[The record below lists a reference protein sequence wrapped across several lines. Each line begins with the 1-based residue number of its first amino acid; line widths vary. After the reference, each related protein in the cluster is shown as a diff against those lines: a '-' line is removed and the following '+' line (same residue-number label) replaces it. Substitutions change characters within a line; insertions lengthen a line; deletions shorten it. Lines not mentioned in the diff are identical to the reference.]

1 MEHLDSVKRRALLKG
16 MAAAAAVSVMGC
28 AGSGTSAARPRVVV
42 VGGGWGGLGAVRA
55 LAASGK
61 VDITMIEPNDGFM
74 SCPLSILYI
83 AGFRPAGDFQRSY
96 GVIDALGVRRVKD
109 RVLDIDRAGRM
120 VKTSTQSIPYDFL
133 VLATGLEYME
143 ETLPGYA
150 AAREQF
156 PVGFRAFEQMAV
168 QRQVA
173 AFLEQGG
180 HYLITVPKPP
190 YRCPPAPYERAC
202 LIAQRMKEKGTKGK
216 IIVVD
221 ANKGPMPPPL
231 AKPMLTVMREMYGA
245 QIEYINEADPKSI
258 DAGRKVLATSKGDI
272 PFHHANI
279 ILPMRAPGLIRQAGL
294 GERFAAIDLPTF
306 QSSKDKN
313 LFVVGD
319 AQGTPLPKSGHIAF
333 GAGQQ
338 VGEQIL
344 ATLAGKY
351 KEAGL
356 GDEVTL
362 PAAICWGKVSTS
374 LAIMINVTASVSV
387 GDPPK
392 VKYQVDPAANA
403 ASSKGAMDWG
413 TNMWNAMLG
422 A

>member
-1 MEHLDSVKRRALLKG
+1 MEDIGSIKRRTLLKG
-16 MAAAAAVSVMGC
+16 MAAATAVSVMGC
-28 AGSGTSAARPRVVV
+28 AGQVATGSRPRVVV

-55 LAASGK
+55 LAASGQ
-61 VDITMIEPNDGFM
+61 VDITLIEPNDGFM

-83 AGFRPAGDFQRSY
+83 AGFAPASDFQRSY
-96 GVIDALGVRRVKD
+96 GVVDALGVRRVKD
-109 RVLDIDRAGRM
+109 RVLDIDRAGRT
-120 VKTSTQSIPYDFL
+120 VKTATQSIPYDFL
-133 VLATGLEYME
+133 VLSTGLEYME
-143 ETLPGYA
+143 EALPGYA
-150 AAREQF
+150 AARDQF
-156 PVGFRAFEQMAV
+156 PVGFRAFEQSAV
-168 QRQVA
+168 QRQA
-173 AFLEQGG
+173 ATFLEQGG
-180 HYLITVPKPP
+180 NFVITVPKPP

-216 IIVVD
+216 IILVD
-221 ANKGPMPPPL
+221 ANKHPMPPPL
-231 AKPMLTVMREMYGA
+231 AKPMLAAMKEMYGA
-245 QIEYINEADPKSI
+245 QIEYISEVDPKSI

-272 PFHHANI
+272 PFTHANI
-279 ILPMRAPGLIRQAGL
+279 ILPMRAPGLIRKAGL
-294 GERFAAIDLPTF
+294 GERFAAIELPTF
-306 QSSKDKN
+306 QSKKDKN
-313 LFVVGD
+313 VFVVGD

-344 ATLAGKY
+344 ATIAGKY

-374 LAIMINVTASVSV
+374 LAIMINVNASVAV

-392 VKYQVDPAANA
+392 IKYQVDPAANA

-413 TNMWNAMLG
+413 RNMWNAMLG
-422 A
+422 

>member
-1 MEHLDSVKRRALLKG
+1 MEDISSIKRRTLLKG
-16 MAAAAAVSVMGC
+16 MAAATAVSVMGC
-28 AGSGTSAARPRVVV
+28 ASQVVTGSRPRVVV

-61 VDITMIEPNDGFM
+61 VEVTMIEPNDGFM

-83 AGFRPAGDFQRSY
+83 AGFAPASDFQRGY
-96 GVIDALGVRRVKD
+96 GAVDALGVRRLKD
-109 RVLDIDRAGRM
+109 RVLDIDRAGRT
-120 VKTSTQSIPYDFL
+120 VKTATQSIPYDFL
-133 VLATGLEYME
+133 VLSTGLEYME
-143 ETLPGYA
+143 EALPGYA

-156 PVGFRAFEQMAV
+156 PVGFRAFEQSAV
-168 QRQVA
+168 QRQA
-173 AFLEQGG
+173 ASFIEQGG

-216 IIVVD
+216 IILVD
-221 ANKGPMPPPL
+221 ANKHPMPPPL
-231 AKPMLTVMREMYGA
+231 AKPMLTAMKELYGA
-245 QIEYINEADPKSI
+245 QIEYLSEVDPKSI

-272 PFHHANI
+272 PFQHANI
-279 ILPMRAPGLIRQAGL
+279 ILPMRAPGLIRKAGL
-294 GERFAAIDLPTF
+294 GERFAAIELPSF
-306 QSSKDKN
+306 QSKADKN
-313 LFVVGD
+313 VFVVGD
-319 AQGTPLPKSGHIAF
+319 SQGAPLPKSGHIAF

-344 ATLAGKY
+344 ATIAGKY

-362 PAAICWGKVSTS
+362 PGAICWGKVSTS
-374 LAIMINVTASVSV
+374 LAIMINVTSSVTV

-392 VKYQVDPAANA
+392 VNYQVDAAANA

-413 TNMWNAMLG
+413 RDMWNAMLG
-422 A
+422 

>member
-74 SCPLSILYI
+74 SCPLSVLYI
-83 AGFRPAGDFQRSY
+83 AGFRPASDFQRSY
-96 GVIDALGVRRVKD
+96 GVIDSLGVRRIQD

-150 AAREQF
+150 AARDQF
-156 PVGFRAFEQMAV
+156 PVGFRAFEQSAV
-168 QRQVA
+168 QRQA
-173 AFLEQGG
+173 ATFLEQGG
-180 HYLITVPKPP
+180 NFVITVPKPP

-231 AKPMLTVMREMYGA
+231 AKPMLTAMKEMYGA
-245 QIEYINEADPKSI
+245 QIEYINEVDPKSI
-258 DAGRKVLATSKGDI
+258 DAGRKVLSTSKGDI
-272 PFHHANI
+272 PFTHANI
-279 ILPMRAPGLIRQAGL
+279 ILPMRAPGLIRKAGL
-294 GERFAAIDLPTF
+294 GERFAAIELPSF
-306 QSSKDKN
+306 QSKKDKSI
-313 LFVVGD
+313 FVVGD
-319 AQGTPLPKSGHIAF
+319 AQGAPLPKSGHIAF

-344 ATLAGKY
+344 ATIAGKY

-356 GDEVTL
+356 GDVVTL
-362 PAAICWGKVSTS
+362 PSAICWGKVSTS
-374 LAIMINVTASVSV
+374 MAIMINVNSSVSV
-387 GDPPK
+387 GDPPN
-392 VKYQVDPAANA
+392 VKYEVDPAANA
-403 ASSKGAMDWG
+403 ASSKGAMEWG

-422 A
+422 

>member
-1 MEHLDSVKRRALLKG
+1 
-16 MAAAAAVSVMGC
+16 MAAAAAISVMGC

-74 SCPLSILYI
+74 SCPLSVLYI
-83 AGFRPAGDFQRSY
+83 AGFRPASDFQRSY
-96 GVIDALGVRRVKD
+96 GVIDSLGVRRVKD

-120 VKTSTQSIPYDFL
+120 VKTATQSIPYDFL

-150 AAREQF
+150 AARDQF
-156 PVGFRAFEQMAV
+156 PVGFRAFEQSAV
-168 QRQVA
+168 QRQA
-173 AFLEQGG
+173 ATFLEQGG
-180 HYLITVPKPP
+180 NFVITVPKPP

-231 AKPMLTVMREMYGA
+231 AKPMLTAMKEMYGA
-245 QIEYINEADPKSI
+245 QIEYINEVDPKSI

-272 PFHHANI
+272 PFQHANI

-294 GERFAAIDLPTF
+294 GERFAAIELPTF

-313 LFVVGD
+313 IFVIGD
-319 AQGTPLPKSGHIAF
+319 AQGTPLPKSGHIAY

-338 VGEQIL
+338 AGEQIL

-362 PAAICWGKVSTS
+362 PGAICWGKVSTS
-374 LAIMINVTASVSV
+374 LAIMINVTSSVSV

-392 VKYQVDPAANA
+392 IKYQVDPAANA

-413 TNMWNAMLG
+413 RDMWNAMLG

>member
-1 MEHLDSVKRRALLKG
+1 MV
-16 MAAAAAVSVMGC
+16 GC
-28 AGSGTSAARPRVVV
+28 ASVGTGAKPRVVV
-42 VGGGWGGLGAVRA
+42 VGGGWGGLGALRA

-61 VDITMIEPNDGFM
+61 VDITMVEPNDGFM

-83 AGFRPAGDFQRSY
+83 AGYAPASDFQRSY
-96 GVIDALGVRRVKD
+96 GVVDALGVRRVKD
-109 RVLDIDRAGRM
+109 VVLDIDRAARM
-120 VKTSTQSIPYDFL
+120 VKTASQNIPYDFL

-150 AAREQF
+150 AARDQL
-156 PVGFRAFEQMAV
+156 PVGFRAFEQSAV

-173 AFLEQGG
+173 TFLEQGG
-180 HYLITVPKPP
+180 HYVITVPKPP

-231 AKPMLTVMREMYGA
+231 AKPMLTAMKEMYGA
-245 QIEYINEADPKSI
+245 QIEYINEVDPKSI
-258 DAGRKVLATSKGDI
+258 DAGKKVLSTTKGDV

-279 ILPMRAPGLIRQAGL
+279 ILPMRAPGLIRKAGL
-294 GERFAAIDLPTF
+294 GERFAAIELPSF
-306 QSSKDKN
+306 QSKKDKN
-313 LFVVGD
+313 IFVVGD
-319 AQGTPLPKSGHIAF
+319 SQGAPLPKSGHIAF

-338 VGEQIL
+338 AGEQIL

-362 PAAICWGKVSTS
+362 PGAICWGKVSTS
-374 LAIMINVTASVSV
+374 LAIMINVTSSVSV

-413 TNMWNAMLG
+413 RDMWNAMLS
-422 A
+422 